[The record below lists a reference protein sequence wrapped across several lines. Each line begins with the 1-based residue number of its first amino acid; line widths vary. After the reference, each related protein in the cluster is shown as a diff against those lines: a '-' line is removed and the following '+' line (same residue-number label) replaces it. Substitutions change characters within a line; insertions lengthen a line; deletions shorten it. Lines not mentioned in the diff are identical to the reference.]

1 MFSKLKNFSEDVLN
15 NLSEQAQQ
23 QQQQQHSKQ
32 NEAYTQLERSAK
44 VLATETPDASQLT
57 QPKDEDISEVASS
70 AEPEWRVATPVPT
83 PAPAQTPAS
92 KETTPAP
99 STGTA
104 STGEPTSNSEVS
116 KSIGSDIDNL
126 PPPIRSKLKKFAKY
140 EEKYPVLLDAYKV
153 EKKKNEI
160 IKVFEK
166 LLQEN
171 TPISSISEGR
181 SLVEYLDGLNEKTK
195 MLNAEIRKL
204 TKDNNSM
211 NFKIVKLEES
221 NTDMGNDLKELQQV
235 KGDNE
240 MLQKKVDGMSD
251 ELEKINNANDKL
263 NKDLDEKGN
272 KLDSLNKEL
281 EEKTAEVEKLKS
293 DISEKDKEIAEL
305 NEEPQMEVEKSEA
318 AEDTKPKE
326 EDTVEDKSV
335 EVSKDKEIAAID
347 ESAIT
352 DLKTQLS
359 DKEAEVKELNGKIS
373 SLKEELQDKKEE
385 IEDLRDLVKDIGNE
399 LVTYK
404 TEIKEL
410 KEKEQKE
417 GSPSVT
423 PTTSNSAGGV
433 ESLTTQV
440 KNWETKFNA
449 KSKENKDLQEQLKV
463 ATTKSEE
470 NDVASKRSEDQ
481 LRKQIQDLN
490 KQLKTTEEKLE
501 YKTKELDNLIE
512 ENEKLDKR
520 ISELSKF
527 KTNDSALKLE
537 IASLKT
543 SITHKDTNIS
553 DLKSKIDELQ
563 STGKALNSKIDQ
575 LTKSNNELQA
585 NSMSLLKDKN
595 ELLTKQEVLMDNSK
609 SLNAQLTKLQQDKQ
623 QVVNDL
629 EKTKNKLDSV
639 LADKSS
645 SANDILT
652 YKKQHEEIMMKSKE
666 YSLRI
671 ESLEDD
677 LTEARNMLQERTRE
691 TSNMRRLLIDA
702 EEMLKQ
708 QKQDSKVELSSILED
723 KNELERSNL
732 SIVKRKQ
739 REIDEL
745 KEQIQDYKL
754 KIENLESKL
763 SLAQVNQKTANDT
776 DTDNQNEMAK
786 EMSSTIDTLRTALN
800 NSTTKVKELE
810 TYNNNLKKLN
820 EDNTM
825 RFERLSKNFKML
837 NQQYM
842 HMKDRKNPVSTPTH
856 EEPKKE
862 VPPEKVEEQAMN
874 IAYLKN
880 VLLGF
885 FQHKEQR
892 EQLLPVL
899 KTIFQF
905 SEEDEEKFLMA
916 LK

>member
-32 NEAYTQLERSAK
+32 NEAFTQLERSAR

-70 AEPEWRVATPVPT
+70 VEPESRVATPVPT

-116 KSIGSDIDNL
+116 KSAGSDIDNL

-221 NTDMGNDLKELQQV
+221 NKDMGNDLKELQKI

-263 NKDLDEKGN
+263 NKDLDEKAN
-272 KLDSLNKEL
+272 KMDSLNKEL
-281 EEKTAEVEKLKS
+281 EEKTTEIEKLKS
-293 DISEKDKEIAEL
+293 DISEKDKELAEL
-305 NEEPQMEVEKSEA
+305 KEKPQVEVGKSEA

-326 EDTVEDKSV
+326 EDKAV
-335 EVSKDKEIAAID
+335 EVAKDKEGVTTDDSVI
-347 ESAIT
+347 S

-359 DKEAEVKELNGKIS
+359 DKEAEVKDLNGKIS

-417 GSPSVT
+417 GSPSET
-423 PTTSNSAGGV
+423 PTRSNSPDEV

-449 KSKENKDLQEQLKV
+449 KSKENKDLQEQLK
-463 ATTKSEE
+463 AAATKSEE

-481 LRKQIQDLN
+481 LRKQIQELN

-501 YKTKELDNLIE
+501 SKTKELDNLLE
-512 ENEKLDKR
+512 EKEKLDKR

-543 SITHKDTNIS
+543 TITHKDTNIS

-563 STGKALNSKIDQ
+563 STGKTLNSKIDQ

-702 EEMLKQ
+702 EEMLKK

-754 KIENLESKL
+754 KIEKLESKL

-776 DTDNQNEMAK
+776 DIDNQNEMAK

-810 TYNNNLKKLN
+810 TYNSNLKKLN
-820 EDNTM
+820 EDNTL

-842 HMKDRKNPVSTPTH
+842 HMKDRKNSVSTPTH

-862 VPPEKVEEQAMN
+862 MLPEKVEEQAMN

-905 SEEDEEKFLMA
+905 SKEDEEKFLMA